1 MPMMAKM
8 RSLAPA
14 FIITVGAI
22 FVLFMIVSDSNLFQ
36 ALGNRGNNLGSV
48 NGDEITVAEF
58 NNMYNQQAELQ
69 KRQTGKDMDDEQA
82 EQFREQIWDA
92 LVTQKLI
99 DQQMKKYNI
108 VVTDQEVEETIFGE
122 NPPDFLKQYFIDS
135 VGNFNRQLYD
145 QALRSPNNKA
155 ALTQAKD
162 LVRQQKLNEKL
173 QSMLFA
179 SVNFNEDEV
188 KKAFEEQSKNYNVM
202 FALADINLIPDNQ
215 IKVSDDELKD
225 YYNNHQDKYQV
236 KAQRKL
242 KYVLFTNSASPE
254 DSQSVLKGLTE
265 VKDLMQGDTAT
276 FKSFVETYS
285 SEPYSMD
292 TLDLSSIPETARD
305 LLSNAQVDSVVG
317 PVATPGGYTLYKVN
331 GVFQS
336 GQPMARASHILISNT
351 GDDAKT
357 LEEANKIYEQ
367 LKAGANFQELAKT
380 KSQDPGSAKNGGDL
394 GWFGKGAMVPEF
406 ENAVFNGKIGE
417 VQKPV
422 KTNFGYHIIKVTGRS
437 NNKFIVEK
445 IVNPI
450 KASASTKENASN
462 NAKDFYYIADRD
474 GFETAAK
481 TMNIQVQETPPFLK
495 DANNVPGLGSNRKI
509 IDFAFDEDLND
520 ISDPL
525 KTMNGY
531 TVAKISEVV
540 NEGVEPFEKVKD
552 LLKNQVI
559 RDKKLEKVKAIA
571 QDVYKKSNG
580 DMSKITGINSNV
592 KVDTTGKFNFAGHN
606 IPKIGRDY
614 ALMDKINSL
623 ELNKVS
629 EPIKGLRGYYII
641 KVLERDAFNKQQY
654 EAARNTLRQNMIQE
668 KRNFFFQQWLEKLKK
683 DAKIVDNRQ

>member
-135 VGNFNRQLYD
+135 LGNFNRQLYD

-305 LLSNAQVDSVVG
+305 LLSNAQVGSVVG

-367 LKAGANFQELAKT
+367 LKAGANFQELAKI

>member
-1 MPMMAKM
+1 M

-135 VGNFNRQLYD
+135 LGNFNRQLYD

-305 LLSNAQVDSVVG
+305 LLSNAQVGSVVG

-367 LKAGANFQELAKT
+367 LKAGANFQELAKI